1 MIAARQPAHKTDG
14 AGMMNA
20 WSNAYGLALGAVLA
34 ASAGPSVAAPDE
46 FYAGKTITVITSGGG
61 AYEAYGRALAR
72 HMPTYIPGHPTM
84 IVQAMPGAGGERAP
98 RHLSKAGARG
108 GPFLG
113 GLPGAGPP
121 PPLFHPGAAP
131 LDVHHVSL
139 AVKVH

>member
-1 MIAARQPAHKTDG
+1 
-14 AGMMNA
+14 MNA

-84 IVQAMPGAGGERAP
+84 IVQAMPEQAGRAP
-98 RHLSKAGARG
+98 RAISTRRPRAMAPISVASMARCS
-108 GPFLG
+108 PRRFSIR
-113 GLPGAGPP
+113 APP
-121 PPLFHPGAAP
+121 T
-131 LDVHHVSL
+131 ST
-139 AVKVH
+139 